1 MDLIADT
8 SLLIGIWRKQ
18 AWAVDFAMAN
28 ADLSLG
34 IPWVVAGE
42 FRHGATRAG
51 HDPEQVTR
59 FLSIGIPLME
69 TEAVVPVY
77 AKLRAHLQDK
87 EGYRSIGQNDLW
99 IAAVSLT
106 YEKPLVS
113 RNSRH
118 FQMIEGLELQAVG

>member
-18 AWAVDFAMAN
+18 AWAVDFAKAN
-28 ADLSLG
+28 ANLSLG

-42 FRHGATRAG
+42 FWHGATRAG

-77 AKLRAHLQDK
+77 ARLCSRLQDT

-99 IAAVSLT
+99 IAALSLT

-118 FQMIEGLELQAVG
+118 FQMIEGLELKAVG